1 MFNQDGEI
9 VGLNTYIFTGAEDL
23 TFAKPIDLQLET
35 IRTIWERGEIVR
47 GSMGF
52 SVKGFPLIDRKL
64 ADFPEELTG
73 ALVSTVEAN
82 SPAAVAGLVKNDIV
96 TKMAAYDANG
106 RVIKSMAVDIDDVY
120 EGGGIIRRWAATL
133 PPGAT
138 VNMTVYRKV
147 NGQYAP
153 IELKIGVGKLEEK
166 VEVAAASWG
175 LTVSDAG
182 DGDMV
187 ISEIDPESPA
197 GKAGLTPGRYYLVG
211 VDSDTIPKKLRPFA
225 QNMHS
230 IEKLDELFE
239 LLEDRMAEEIV
250 ITIADIENPAKT
262 RRLRLKRPLE

>member
-1 MFNQDGEI
+1 
-9 VGLNTYIFTGAEDL
+9 
-23 TFAKPIDLQLET
+23 
-35 IRTIWERGEIVR
+35 
-47 GSMGF
+47 
-52 SVKGFPLIDRKL
+52 
-64 ADFPEELTG
+64 
-73 ALVSTVEAN
+73 
-82 SPAAVAGLVKNDIV
+82 
-96 TKMAAYDANG
+96 
-106 RVIKSMAVDIDDVY
+106 
-120 EGGGIIRRWAATL
+120 
-133 PPGAT
+133 
-138 VNMTVYRKV
+138 MTVYRKV